1 MAYIYKITNNING
14 KIYVGK
20 TERSI
25 KERFQ
30 EHCNDCFRR
39 KSEKRPL
46 YAAFQK
52 YGIENFS
59 ISLIEE
65 TDNPI
70 EREIYWIKELNSF
83 HNGYN
88 ATFGG
93 DGTRLIDY
101 DLVIENYQKLKSAV
115 DVAKVMNICVDSV
128 LDILRIK
135 NIDIISSDQVIKQKY
150 GKQVVALDKNTKEIV
165 KIFNTLHEAAQWI
178 NDNEYSHSKV
188 DTTRAHISEVCR
200 GKRKTAYSF
209 IWQFIE
215 K

>member
-20 TERSI
+20 TEFSI
-25 KERFQ
+25 EKRFEQ
-30 EHCNDCFRR
+30 HKKDSCYET
-39 KSEKRPL
+39 KEKRPL

-65 TDNPI
+65 TDNPE
-70 EREIYWIKELNSF
+70 EREIYWIKELDSF

-88 ATFGG
+88 ATLGG
-93 DGTRLIDY
+93 DGIRLIDY
-101 DLVIENYQKLKSAV
+101 DLVIENYQKLKNAK
-115 DVAKVMNICVDSV
+115 DVAMIMGICQDSV
-128 LDILRIK
+128 LDILRAK
-135 NIDIISSDQVIKQKY
+135 NVDIVPSNQVVKQKY
-150 GKQVVALDKNTKEIV
+150 GKQVQALDKNTKEIIKV
-165 KIFNTLHEAAQWI
+165 FNTLHEAAEWT
-178 NDNEYSHSKV
+178 NKNEYSHSKL

-200 GKRKTAYSF
+200 GKRKTAYNF

-215 K
+215 